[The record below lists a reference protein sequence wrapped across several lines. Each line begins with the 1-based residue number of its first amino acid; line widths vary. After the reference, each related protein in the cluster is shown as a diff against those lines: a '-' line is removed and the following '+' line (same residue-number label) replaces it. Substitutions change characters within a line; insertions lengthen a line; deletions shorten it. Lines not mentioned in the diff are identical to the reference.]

1 MKKGKKILSVM
12 LALVLSIVMMIPAGA
27 NEERRDENAY
37 FEAWSMNEW
46 IDTMESDYLTMHY
59 NVKNYRD
66 YNIQKPE
73 VTIGTITKEDFAAG
87 VEENRRVLS
96 ELEEIDYDLLSR
108 ENQISYDTL
117 HSYLEQMI
125 IINQYPEFEEVFN
138 PYTGYLTNMVTNFT
152 EFVFYEKE
160 DIDDYLTLIAD
171 YPRFIDDMWAFTA
184 DQAKDGYFMPD
195 ATLDEALSEIDEFVA
210 KGAENPLIIIFSENV
225 DAFEGLTD
233 QERADYKA
241 RNNDLVL
248 NQVLPAYQKA
258 AANLETLRGSRKNDL
273 GVCGYPGGDEYYL
286 ALARYES
293 STNMTVQEMYDFC
306 ETAMDNIIPYFRRAL
321 TYDSTGGGDPNKVS
335 FTNAE
340 EVLAYLA
347 SHLDAFPKGPDVNYM
362 ASYLD
367 KCVENPSVV
376 AYYMTPPIDDIK
388 NNVIR
393 INGSNVDDMN
403 EMYMTLSHEG
413 FPGHLYQFTWYYA
426 QDPDPL
432 RAYLSIM
439 GYQEGWAMYVENLM
453 IRVSGLDQYS
463 YMFEEANNYYGYVY
477 NSLMEFGINGLHWS
491 VDDFLHFLN
500 EDGEYYTLSEACEI
514 YDQLRSMPG
523 TMVSYGFGDA
533 YFMTLRAMAQKAMGQ
548 YFDEVAF
555 HEVLLTN
562 GPRNFEI
569 VQADLEEYITRQGFK
584 VPMNYKAYEIEL
596 TGVPTVEKGTPIEDS
611 ESSVEIS
618 YGTDSEYSYESS
630 YDYEYSYSPSID
642 NPFEQLQSDLTKG
655 LEKAVLATVI
665 TAVVVLLVIIGS
677 IVAVVAIG
685 RKRKKEI
692 EQEQWRGR

>member
-160 DIDDYLTLIAD
+160 DIDDYLTLITD

-491 VDDFLHFLN
+491 VDDFLDFLN
-500 EDGEYYTLSEACEI
+500 ADGEYYTLSEAREI

>member
-500 EDGEYYTLSEACEI
+500 EDGEYYTLSEAREI